1 MQQYAECLL
10 PTCLLSLRLPW
21 LHFKFRHKRPL
32 LFLPPKN
39 LHPSQ
44 YLLRYLCQTWVDS
57 RLENPD
63 LRSIFPPA
71 THRSNWELYHRFSPL
86 LCVFIWLFSTVQ
98 SIFPES
104 TQVQLGAL
112 SPPTLKVDL
121 TVLFLVLFWAKAQIV
136 AAATQ
141 NCQICYKT
149 AIQPTLTVAFSNFIF
164 KYIWDWNQ
172 MSPHN
177 LD

>member
-1 MQQYAECLL
+1 M
-10 PTCLLSLRLPW
+10 PTCLIVWAPFFAFVWTSSKVQTYKSP
-21 LHFKFRHKRPL
+21 P

-71 THRSNWELYHRFSPL
+71 THRSNWELYRNFTHFTP
-86 LCVFIWLFSTVQ
+86 LCVFIWLFSTVR
-98 SIFPES
+98 SMFPVA

-141 NCQICYKT
+141 NCQICCKT
-149 AIQPTLTVAFSNFIF
+149 AIQPTLPVAFSNFIF
-164 KYIWDWNQ
+164 KFIWDWNQ